1 MTDEHMQQ
9 LLEQQK
15 TIMEKLSRSKE
26 KDKWDK
32 LAILSTFLSSI
43 VIGVVGIYFTTTFK
57 AREITTA
64 DAQVR
69 IAKDNAE
76 AQVRT
81 AEAQVRTADAQLAQ
95 QFIADLTGQNE
106 NAKKGALL
114 ILSTLRNKELAFKL
128 GAFYASE
135 GTIEAL
141 ELLLKSGE
149 GEDKTLLK
157 DALVDAL
164 FTRTETNYVRDQN
177 YDQMLSDC
185 KRILELKSPDEL
197 RTKNGGYFLPDYYRW
212 RAYAHC
218 ELQQYDPADRDFD
231 ESLKLMPNYD
241 RLHVTIGQCYL
252 ERKNHDEARKH
263 FDLAIGID
271 DNPSAY
277 GYRGTFFLRI
287 GKIDEAI
294 SDYKHYVKAYPGDYK
309 GFYALANA
317 YEKKQQRP
325 EYCASLET
333 AQNLVH
339 RQTVLAVDE
348 RDVVD
353 IDERMMGCSSSK
365 RKADKTQPAGQ

>member
-1 MTDEHMQQ
+1 MTDEHVQQ
-9 LLEQQK
+9 FLEQQK
-15 TIMEKLSRSKE
+15 IIIEKLSKSKE
-26 KDKWDK
+26 KDRWDK

-81 AEAQVRTADAQLAQ
+81 AEAQVRTADAQVAQ
-95 QFIADLTGQNE
+95 QFIADLAGQNE

-164 FTRTETNYVRDQN
+164 FTRTETNYGRDQN

-197 RTKNGGYFLPDYYRW
+197 RKKNGGLFLADYYRW

-218 ELQQYDPADRDFD
+218 ELGQYEIADSDFD
-231 ESLKLMPNYD
+231 ESLKMAPNYD
-241 RLHVTIGQCYL
+241 RLEVTIGQCYF
-252 ERKNHDEARKH
+252 ERKNYDEARKH
-263 FDLAIGID
+263 FDRAININN
-271 DNPSAY
+271 NPNAY

-294 SDYKHYVKAYPGDYK
+294 ADFKKYVKAYPGDYK
-309 GFYALANA
+309 GYHALADA
-317 YEKKQQRP
+317 YGQKQLRT
-325 EYCASLET
+325 EYCANLET

-339 RQTVLAVDE
+339 RQTIPAVDE

-353 IDERMMGCSSSK
+353 IDNRMLGCPSNK
-365 RKADKTQPAGQ
+365 RTDGTNPRAVR